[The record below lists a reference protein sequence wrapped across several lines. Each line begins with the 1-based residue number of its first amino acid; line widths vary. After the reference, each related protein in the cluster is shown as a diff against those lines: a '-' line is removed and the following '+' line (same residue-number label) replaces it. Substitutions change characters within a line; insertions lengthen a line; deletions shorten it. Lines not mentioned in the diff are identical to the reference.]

1 MKKGIA
7 IGVALLGLGA
17 FSSGA
22 FACPMMDQTVK
33 ITKPTTV
40 ATGGMTPLPK
50 TGS

>member
-7 IGVALLGLGA
+7 LGVTLLGLTA
-17 FSSGA
+17 FSMGA
-22 FACPMMDQTVK
+22 SACPFMDQTVK